1 MGGHGPPAPPAPT
14 SLQYRKQDS
23 KELSPR
29 PLENAP
35 KLLMLIKLFKLLVF
49 YLIQNFN
56 NNEAL
61 KTLDANYVAKNFN
74 TSKALKTLNVVLK
87 F

>member
-1 MGGHGPPAPPAPT
+1 
-14 SLQYRKQDS
+14 
-23 KELSPR
+23 
-29 PLENAP
+29 
-35 KLLMLIKLFKLLVF
+35 MLIKLFKLLVF